1 MADDF
6 AAQTALDLVCTD
18 ELKQILAAYKNKV
31 SSNGWSVMSHSRRMI
46 RMGSAKNIWHS
57 CTTSMV
63 S

>member
-31 SSNGWSVMSHSRRMI
+31 SSNGWSVMSHPL
-46 RMGSAKNIWHS
+46 
-57 CTTSMV
+57 
-63 S
+63 